1 MKKILFPLVF
11 FSLIIQSCVSN
22 EHKDNILNSTN
33 IAEIEDYISKAH
45 PEDPKRRVLKQRIIA
60 LKNAD
65 WVKGRKDAKPMAARP
80 VILDLPSKNSF
91 KKNTPESEAVFK
103 QLLAETPEEHKQKTV
118 QLLNSIF
125 NQDISSNEVILLLK
139 NNSDCNLVLEI
150 SGKKFYNLPVPA
162 KSENSLVL
170 EKDTYTLAGNVCD
183 VPYKSV
189 KEFSKGAVIILS
201 NPEVLKKEN
210 TKEEAKKTNITEGQK
225 KKVPKKK
232 KKK

>member
-11 FSLIIQSCVSN
+11 FSLTIQSCASN

-45 PEDPKRRVLKQRIIA
+45 PEDPKRRVLKQRVIA

-80 VILDLPSKNSF
+80 VIMDLPSKKSFQKNS
-91 KKNTPESEAVFK
+91 PESEAVFK
-103 QLLAETPEEHKQKTV
+103 QLLAETPEEHKEKTV
-118 QLLNSIF
+118 KLLNSIF
-125 NQDISSNEVILLLK
+125 NQDVSNNEVILLLK

-170 EKDTYTLAGNVCD
+170 EKDTYTLSGNVCD
-183 VPYKSV
+183 VPYKSM

-201 NPEVLKKEN
+201 NPETVKKVAVTEDLKK
-210 TKEEAKKTNITEGQK
+210 TSI
-225 KKVPKKK
+225 PKKK
-232 KKK
+232 KASPKAKKKR

>member
-11 FSLIIQSCVSN
+11 FSLIIQSCVTN
-22 EHKDNILNSTN
+22 EHRDSILNSTN

-45 PEDPKRRVLKQRIIA
+45 PEDPKRRVLKQRVIA

-91 KKNTPESEAVFK
+91 RKNSPESEAIFK
-103 QLLAETPEEHKQKTV
+103 KLLAETPEEHMLKTTE
-118 QLLNSIF
+118 LLNAVF
-125 NQDISSNEVILLLK
+125 NQDITNNEVILLLK

-150 SGKKFYNLPVPA
+150 SGKKFYNLPVPS
-162 KSENSLVL
+162 KGENSVVL
-170 EKDTYTLAGNVCD
+170 DKDTYTLSGTVCD

-189 KEFSKGAVIILS
+189 KQFSKGAVIILS
-201 NPEVLKKEN
+201 NPETVKKEEIH
-210 TKEEAKKTNITEGQK
+210 TEVEKTS
-225 KKVPKKK
+225 VPKKK
-232 KKK
+232 KTSKKKK

>member
-11 FSLIIQSCVSN
+11 FGLTIQSCVSN
-22 EHKDNILNSTN
+22 EHRDNILNSTN
-33 IAEIEDYISKAH
+33 IAEIEEYISKAH
-45 PEDPKRRVLKQRIIA
+45 PEDPKRRVLKQRVIA

-65 WVKGRKDAKPMAARP
+65 WVKGRKNAKPMAARP

-91 KKNTPESEAVFK
+91 KKNSPESEAVFK
-103 QLLAETPEEHKQKTV
+103 QLLAETPEEHKQKTT
-118 QLLNSIF
+118 QLLNAIF
-125 NQDISSNEVILLLK
+125 NQDIASNEVILLLK

-170 EKDTYTLAGNVCD
+170 DKDTYTLSGNVCD

-189 KEFSKGAVIILS
+189 KQFTKGAVIILS
-201 NPEVLKKEN
+201 NPETVKKEELQPEVKK
-210 TKEEAKKTNITEGQK
+210 TPPPKEKKSAKKRK
-225 KKVPKKK
+225 
-232 KKK
+232 

>member
-11 FSLIIQSCVSN
+11 FGLTIQSCVSN
-22 EHKDNILNSTN
+22 EHRDNILNSTN
-33 IAEIEDYISKAH
+33 IAEIEEYISKAH
-45 PEDPKRRVLKQRIIA
+45 PEDPKRRVLKQRVIA

-65 WVKGRKDAKPMAARP
+65 WVKGRKNAKPMAARP

-91 KKNTPESEAVFK
+91 KKNSPESEAVFK
-103 QLLAETPEEHKQKTV
+103 QLLAETPEEHKQKTT
-118 QLLNSIF
+118 QLLNAIF
-125 NQDISSNEVILLLK
+125 NQDIASNEVILLLK

-170 EKDTYTLAGNVCD
+170 DKDIYTLSGNVCD

-189 KEFSKGAVIILS
+189 KQFTKGAVIILS
-201 NPEVLKKEN
+201 NPETVKKEELQPEVKK
-210 TKEEAKKTNITEGQK
+210 TPPPKEKKSAKKRK
-225 KKVPKKK
+225 
-232 KKK
+232 

>member
-11 FSLIIQSCVSN
+11 FGLTIQSCVSN
-22 EHKDNILNSTN
+22 EHRDNILNSRN
-33 IAEIEDYISKAH
+33 IAEIEEYISKAH
-45 PEDPKRRVLKQRIIA
+45 PEDPKRRVLKQRVIA

-65 WVKGRKDAKPMAARP
+65 WVKGRKNAKPMAARP

-91 KKNTPESEAVFK
+91 KKNSPESEAVFK
-103 QLLAETPEEHKQKTV
+103 QLLAETHEEHKQKTT
-118 QLLNSIF
+118 QLLNAIF
-125 NQDISSNEVILLLK
+125 NQDIASNEVILLLK

-170 EKDTYTLAGNVCD
+170 DKDTYTLSGNVCD

-189 KEFSKGAVIILS
+189 KQFTKGAVIILS
-201 NPEVLKKEN
+201 NPETVKKEELQPEVKK
-210 TKEEAKKTNITEGQK
+210 TPPPKEKKSAKKRK
-225 KKVPKKK
+225 
-232 KKK
+232 